1 MNKGEEIHYEHERGH
16 SISILHA
23 RSPFFFFVCVCVF
36 VCVLFFFLLLLLLFT
51 PYCGF
56 SECKCQQVV
65 YMCILKRGERVF
77 TA

>member
-1 MNKGEEIHYEHERGH
+1 MNKGEEIYYEHERGH

-23 RSPFFFFVCVCVF
+23 RSSFLCVCVCL
-36 VCVLFFFLLLLLLFT
+36 CAFFFLLLLLFL

-56 SECKCQQVV
+56 SGYKGQQVV
-65 YMCILKRGERVF
+65 YMCILKRGERVS